1 MLLTIATTARPATDL
16 GRLLHKHPDNV
27 QRFDQSF
34 GAAWVLYPEATE
46 ERCTAALMLEV
57 DPVRLS
63 RAFGR
68 GSGDASL
75 QQYVNDR
82 PYAASSLLS
91 VALGKV
97 FSTARTG
104 RCDARPELA
113 AAAMPL
119 EIALP
124 SVPCKGGPELV
135 EELFAPLGWA
145 VEAEPVPLPGFD
157 ADSRHLRIRLRGDAR
172 LADAL
177 NQLYVLLPVLDD
189 AKHYWVDI
197 GEIDKLIRSGGE
209 WLASHPKRGLITRRY
224 LAHRKSFERAAITRL
239 AELGDGTEDSLQT
252 PIEEEAEGVE
262 AGAASP
268 AVEAAETT
276 GADHPAS
283 AAAGIADPAADGR
296 KTAAAETA
304 GTERSGP
311 LHRKRIAAVL
321 EALHEAEASSVIDL
335 GCGSGKLLSK
345 LLKDRRFSRV
355 TGVDVSS
362 RALDLVERRLRLDRM
377 PERRAERLNLLQGSV
392 VYRDRRFA
400 GFDAAVLMEVVEHI
414 DPGRLPA
421 MERVVFAAARPRTVV
436 VTTPNVEYNVRYGM
450 DEHRLRHADHRF
462 EWDRAR
468 FTAWA
473 SEVAARHGY
482 RLRITGI
489 GDDDPEVGA
498 PTQMGV
504 FDRA

>member
-1 MLLTIATTARPATDL
+1 VFLTVSTTARPATDL
-16 GRLLHKHPDNV
+16 GRLLHKHPDKV

-34 GAAWVLYPEATE
+34 GTAWVFYPEAAQ

-82 PYAASSLLS
+82 PYAASSLLA

-104 RCDARPELA
+104 RCDSRPELA
-113 AAAMPL
+113 ASALPL
-119 EIALP
+119 EIELP
-124 SVPCKGGPELV
+124 SVPCKGGPGLV
-135 EELFAPLGWA
+135 EELFAPLGWT

-157 ADSRHLRIRLRGDAR
+157 ADSRHVRLRLRGEAR

-197 GEIDKLIRSGGE
+197 GEIDKLVRFGGE
-209 WLASHPKRGLITRRY
+209 WLAEHPRRGLITRRY
-224 LAHRKSFERAAITRL
+224 LAHRAQYEREAVARL
-239 AELGDGTEDSLQT
+239 AEAGDATEDSLDA
-252 PIEEEAEGVE
+252 PIEEEPPGVE
-262 AGAASP
+262 AP
-268 AVEAAETT
+268 AVEAAPERS
-276 GADHPAS
+276 GNES
-283 AAAGIADPAADGR
+283 AAAE
-296 KTAAAETA
+296 KTE
-304 GTERSGP
+304 P

-321 EALHEAEASSVIDL
+321 EALREAGAASVIDL
-335 GCGSGKLLSK
+335 GCGSGKLLGK
-345 LLKDRRFSRV
+345 LLKDRRFTRV
-355 TGVDVSS
+355 AGVDVSS
-362 RALDLVERRLRLDRM
+362 RALDLAERRLRLDRM
-377 PERRAERLNLLQGSV
+377 PERMAERLELLQGSV

-400 GFDAAVLMEVVEHI
+400 GYDAAVLMEVIEHI

-421 MERVVFAAARPRTVV
+421 VERVVFAAARPRTVV

-450 DEHRLRHADHRF
+450 DEHHLRHADHRF
-462 EWDRAR
+462 EWDRER
-468 FTAWA
+468 FAAWA
-473 SEVAARHGY
+473 SEVAERHGY
-482 RLRITGI
+482 RFRVTGV
-489 GDDDPEVGA
+489 GGEDPEVGA

-504 FDRA
+504 FDRG